1 MAIERHSLNDVKED
15 LSDNLDGQLTESQRD
30 TLRRTFEDAGITDQY
45 EDAYDQ
51 FGVEGALTSAA
62 DEGDLGELYSA
73 VYDTDPDLRDSL
85 ASAASNAF
93 DKSDREMIAEHANSV
108 NLDAAYRACAQG
120 DADAAADAANI
131 SGSFNP
137 SSTRECNNLVAEA
150 TGYSKGLH
158 GAYKD
163 EDDQS
168 NYAHPEPPES

>member
-1 MAIERHSLNDVKED
+1 MAIERSSLTDVKDD
-15 LSDNLDGQLTESQRD
+15 LSENLSDQLSETQKD
-30 TLRRTFEDAGITDQY
+30 TLRRTFRDAGIKDEY

-51 FGVEGALTSAA
+51 FGVEGALAQAA
-62 DEGDLGELYSA
+62 EDGDLGELYSA
-73 VYDTDPDLRDSL
+73 VYDTDADLRDTL
-85 ASAASNAF
+85 AQAASKAF
-93 DKSDREMIAEHANSV
+93 DMNDREMIAEHANGV

-158 GAYKD
+158 EAYKD
-163 EDDQS
+163 QDDQS
-168 NYAHPEPPES
+168 NYEHPDPA